1 MAARDRPISV
11 EERAFWADIRRQFYL
26 EDGVTFL
33 QGGSVGPS
41 ARPVIEQA
49 IEWLRRVEANPLRNQ
64 GGGLMGP
71 LVEAAREKAARFTG
85 TSEKNVALVLNTTM
99 GMNVPARGLP
109 LQPGGEVLMSD
120 QEYPSVQR
128 MWEHVSKTQHIL
140 IRKVPL
146 PTPPDSPAEI
156 VDAFAAHITPR
167 TQVMV
172 FSHVYCT
179 TGLVAPVRELTALAH
194 DHGAVAVVDGA
205 HAVGMVPV
213 EIEAWGCDFY
223 ASSTHKWLLA
233 PKGTGIV
240 HVADPYLSSL
250 PAPILGYNTAP
261 MSHARRFDV
270 TGTHDK
276 THFAGLGAAI
286 DYQLDIGWEDRIRP
300 YCLGLARYLRELIT
314 TEIEGARMTVPP
326 GPEMSGFLTS
336 FAIDGCDL
344 GQVVRIMWEEYR
356 IQIAATQAGG
366 QPVFRISTHFY
377 DSYEDIDRFIDALK
391 QVLATR
397 RGELFEDGA

>member
-1 MAARDRPISV
+1 
-11 EERAFWADIRRQFYL
+11 
-26 EDGVTFL
+26 
-33 QGGSVGPS
+33 
-41 ARPVIEQA
+41 
-49 IEWLRRVEANPLRNQ
+49 
-64 GGGLMGP
+64 MGP

-85 TSEKNVALVLNTTM
+85 ASEKNVALVLNTTM

-128 MWEHVSKTQHIL
+128 MWEHMAKTQHVL
-140 IRKVPL
+140 VRKVPL
-146 PTPPDSPAEI
+146 PTPPDSPEQI

-179 TGLVAPVRELTALAH
+179 TGLVAPVAELTALAH
-194 DHGAVAVVDGA
+194 GHGAVAVVDGA

-213 EIEAWGCDFY
+213 DIEAWGCDFY

-240 HVADPYLSSL
+240 YVADPYLSSL

-270 TGTHDK
+270 TGTHDT

-286 DYQLDIGWEDRIRP
+286 DYQLEIGWEDRIRP
-300 YCLGLARYLRELIT
+300 YCLGLARYLRELVEA
-314 TEIEGARMTVPP
+314 EIDGARMTVPP

-336 FAIDGCDL
+336 FTIDGCDL
-344 GQVVRIMWEEYR
+344 GKVVRIMWEEFR
-356 IQIAATQAGG
+356 TQIAATGAGG

-391 QVLATR
+391 TVLATR
-397 RGELFEDGA
+397 RGELFEDGK